1 MRPKWLTA
9 ASATFEAVSFMPMSP
24 STRTRSADGFSS
36 FDLLTVRELPTTR
49 KPRWSS
55 ARVMPNP
62 RPLDAPVTIAT
73 CCWPAFVLMPFVSS
87 FSIPPNCHQRFGDDE
102 VALVP
107 QMTKAEDFN
116 LFTRR
121 FLEPLRKEFTHLLGM
136 RAVANPKVM
145 FGRETHASTTQS
157 DPLLLL
163 TRNGPYREDGAL
175 HWEYLF

>member
-24 STRTRSADGFSS
+24 STRTRSAEGFSS
-36 FDLLTVRELPTTR
+36 CDLLTVRELPTTR

-73 CCWPAFVLMPFVSS
+73 CCWPAFVLMAIVSS
-87 FSIPPNCHQRFGDDE
+87 FSTPPNCHQRFRDDE

-107 QMTKAEDFN
+107 KSPKLVNGSENRCSFIFDKKYD
-116 LFTRR
+116 
-121 FLEPLRKEFTHLLGM
+121 ELRWFC
-136 RAVANPKVM
+136 
-145 FGRETHASTTQS
+145 
-157 DPLLLL
+157 L
-163 TRNGPYREDGAL
+163 TRVTAYG
-175 HWEYLF
+175 